1 MLGDTAI
8 RIVNGRWTGRTALAA
23 GGAAVL
29 LLAWWLRNPLLPY
42 DGDTPRASGISADSA
57 RVQDASSRRASA
69 IAAVSAAV
77 RSEEARLREIATA
90 ALSAPG
96 DPAEAFQY
104 LKKLTPSPETG
115 VVVEDRSSPL
125 AWAGQ
130 IRPMPVAGG
139 PGTFASFSPFYTT
152 LEVVVVRGG
161 RRVVAT
167 ALIHAEPPSNRVAAP
182 LDDALKARGLVES
195 FRFSSPSDTAG
206 GDIIADSRGRPLM
219 RVDAVPRAA
228 ESVHFS
234 QSAAA
239 RGRGVVLLGFAI
251 LTLITLGWSDRRS
264 LGSRLFSVAI
274 GLVAIALIPWNNFSN
289 YSRIFDPAY
298 FYSPASGPFTANAG
312 AFAMLGTLIVLGVIA
327 IIRAR
332 RTRINHYVAGSG
344 AIALFAGGM
353 LMAEV
358 AAGGIVLPP
367 WGASMSLW
375 LTWEIPLFL
384 LLFATWLAGVWLA
397 RIALGREPMVKLRSA
412 AFIAVVA
419 ASVATFLVWTKTTE
433 QRLQLAMRDVAG
445 LQRVDGDAALLLTRF
460 GAQLSSYET
469 PGTRADLLKHY
480 AVSDVASAEVQVSL
494 GIWSAEAFQT
504 SRLDLAQLPYD
515 SAALSSVV
523 RDAIAARAP
532 IVRQT
537 LGPVG
542 RQVLL
547 AVPHSDAQVTS
558 AVASPRTRL
567 VAQDPYAPLLG
578 FEQAEKSDPPY
589 TLTLAA
595 VLPDSN
601 AKQGTMTW
609 RRIADEWHGDEV
621 IATSNGLARA
631 HVEVDL
637 RSWPTRLVHASLII
651 ILDIAIAG
659 LIWSLSAIVEGGFV
673 RWLRR
678 KGSAW
683 VRSYRGRLTLA
694 LFAFFVIPA
703 VAFAGWSYQRLRGDD
718 RQVRELLVRETLN
731 PAPGEDPIVH
741 QLHHEPGQTPVFL
754 YSGAYLT
761 SSSDS
766 LYEMIAPAGRLL
778 PRPVKLSIADGGE
791 LIASWQQ
798 TIANSRIVWGFRALS
813 SAARENYVLA
823 APARTDEVELDRR
836 RRDLT
841 LLVLFATAMGGIAA
855 FWLSGIAA
863 RVLARDLE
871 LSRIE
876 VARAERVLAWGEM
889 ARQVAHEIKNP
900 LTPIRLGVQ
909 HLRRARS
916 DSRIDFDKVLDENVT
931 RILSEIDRLD
941 EIARSF
947 SKYGSAPG
955 DLPGAEEVDVAAIL
969 RDVIGLEK
977 IGIGGV
983 SWVLR
988 GAAEP
993 TPALARADELRDVL
1007 LNVFE
1012 NSRLARAR
1020 EVTIDLARTTDK
1032 AVTISIADDG
1042 AGIPQSAMP
1051 RIFEPHFST
1060 RTTGS
1065 GLGLAISRRLLESWG
1080 GTIDLKSEEG
1090 RGAHVL
1096 ITLRTTAA

>member
-1 MLGDTAI
+1 M
-8 RIVNGRWTGRTALAA
+8 
-23 GGAAVL
+23 
-29 LLAWWLRNPLLPY
+29 LRNPLLPY

-57 RVQDASSRRASA
+57 RVEDASSARASA

-77 RSEEARLREIATA
+77 RSEEARLREIAIA
-90 ALSAPG
+90 ALSAPAN
-96 DPAEAFQY
+96 PEEAFEY
-104 LKKLTPSPETG
+104 LNKLTRSPETG
-115 VVVEDRSSPL
+115 VVVEDGSLPL

-130 IRPMPVAGG
+130 IRTITVGRG

-152 LEVVVVRGG
+152 LQVIALKGG

-167 ALIHAEPPSNRVAAP
+167 ALIHAEPPSNRVATA
-182 LDDALKARGLVES
+182 LVDALEARGLVES
-195 FRFSSPSDTAG
+195 FRFVPPSDTAG
-206 GDIIADSRGRPLM
+206 GVLVADLRGRPLM
-219 RVDAVPRAA
+219 RMDAVPRAA
-228 ESVHFS
+228 ESVQFA

-239 RGRGVVLLGFAI
+239 RGRGVALLGFAI
-251 LTLITLGWSDRRS
+251 LTLIALGWSDRRS

-274 GLVAIALIPWNNFSN
+274 GLISIALIPLNNFSN

-298 FYSPASGPFTANAG
+298 FYSPAGGPLMANAG
-312 AFAMLGTLIVLGVIA
+312 SFAMMGVLLVLGVIA

-332 RTRINHYVAGSG
+332 RTRLNHYLAGVS
-344 AIALFAGGM
+344 AIALFSGGM

-375 LTWEIPLFL
+375 LTWEVPLFL

-397 RIALGREPMVKLRSA
+397 RIALGREPMVKLSSA

-419 ASVATFLVWTKTTE
+419 ASVATFIVWTKTTE

-445 LQRVDGDAALLLTRF
+445 LQRVDGDVALLLTRF
-460 GAQLSSYET
+460 GAQLSGYET

-480 AVSDVASAEVQVSL
+480 AVSDLASAEVQVSL
-494 GIWSAEAFQT
+494 GIWSPEAFQT

-515 SAALSSVV
+515 SAALSGVV

-542 RQVLL
+542 RQVFL
-547 AVPHSDAQVTS
+547 AVPHGDAQATS

-567 VAQDPYAPLLG
+567 VAQDPYAALLG
-578 FEQAEKSDPPY
+578 FEQVEQSDPPY

-595 VLPDSN
+595 VLPDSS

-609 RRIADEWHGDEV
+609 RRLADEWHGDEI

-637 RSWPTRLVHASLII
+637 RSWPTRLVHALLII

-659 LIWSLSAIVEGGFV
+659 LVWSLSAIVEGGFI
-673 RWLRR
+673 RWLRG
-678 KGSAW
+678 KGSTW
-683 VRSYRGRLTLA
+683 VRSYHGRLTLA
-694 LFAFFVIPA
+694 LFAFFVVPA
-703 VAFAGWSYQRLRGDD
+703 VAFAAWSYQRLRGDD
-718 RQVRELLVRETLN
+718 RRVRELLARETLN
-731 PAPGEDPIVH
+731 PAAGEDLIVH
-741 QLHHEPGQTPVFL
+741 QLHHTPGETPVFL
-754 YSGAYLT
+754 YSGTYLT

-778 PRPVKLSIADGGE
+778 PRPVQLSIADGE

-798 TIANSRIVWGFRALS
+798 TIANSRIVWGFRAMTS
-813 SAARENYVLA
+813 PARENYVLA

-941 EIARSF
+941 EIARAF
-947 SKYGSAPG
+947 SRYGSAPG

-988 GAAEP
+988 GAEEP
-993 TPALARADELRDVL
+993 TSALARTDELRDVL

-1032 AVTISIADDG
+1032 TVTISIADDG

-1051 RIFEPHFST
+1051 RVFEPHFST

-1080 GTIDLKSEEG
+1080 GTIDLTSEEG
-1090 RGAHVL
+1090 GGARVL